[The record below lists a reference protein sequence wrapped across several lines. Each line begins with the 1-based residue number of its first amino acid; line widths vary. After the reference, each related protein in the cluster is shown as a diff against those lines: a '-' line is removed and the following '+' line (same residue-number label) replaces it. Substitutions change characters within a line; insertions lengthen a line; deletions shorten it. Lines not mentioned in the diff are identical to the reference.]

1 MQVHCLMAL
10 DDHLLME
17 SRPVIKSALSIW
29 PSSNGAQVFIGS
41 PYKSICLPSLWFGI
55 STRLLLESFNGQLSL
70 EQISK
75 QCALTISQLQAL
87 VDELQAHDL
96 IDLERTAISYLK
108 RYDPRVKAI
117 TPVTD
122 LEDFN
127 HDLAAQSF
135 MKRMEIESEAASLE
149 KGDIDGGRSAVVR
162 RRDFSILIF
171 GYGKI
176 VNSLV
181 GSLSASGFTKVL
193 VINRLQQKSSALK
206 ILESDLSGGYISR
219 SDIGASRKEVLAKA
233 RSYSALF
240 AEATPVIYRPR
251 LIISVGPP
259 TPDVLQR
266 WISEG
271 SNHLI
276 IEPHSSAEVR
286 IGPYVIPGK
295 SPCYRCLQISSEEK
309 LSSVERKEV
318 GSALALATAAIT
330 CLEVISLA
338 SSGISHFLGKSMIY
352 SNSNFHNPK
361 LEKWSINPGCGCN
374 WR

>member
-1 MQVHCLMAL
+1 MQVHSLIAL
-10 DDHLLME
+10 DDRPLME
-17 SRPVIKSALSIW
+17 SRPAIKSALSIW
-29 PSSNGAQVFIGS
+29 LSPNGAQVFLGS

-117 TPVTD
+117 TPVAD

-127 HDLAAQSF
+127 EDLAAQSF
-135 MKRMEIESEAASLE
+135 IKRMEIESEAASLE
-149 KGDIDGGRSAVVR
+149 KGDIDGGRSAVIK

-193 VINRLQQKSSALK
+193 VINRLQQRSSALK

-219 SDIGASRKEVLAKA
+219 ADIGASRKEVLAKA
-233 RSYSALF
+233 RSSSALF
-240 AEATPVIYRPR
+240 TEATPVIYRPR

-295 SPCYRCLQISSEEK
+295 SPCYRCLQISSEERLNSTEK
-309 LSSVERKEV
+309 KEV

-361 LEKWSINPGCGCN
+361 LEKWSINPGCGCS

>member
-1 MQVHCLMAL
+1 MQVNYLLAL
-10 DDHLLME
+10 DDRPLME
-17 SRPVIKSALSIW
+17 SRPAIKSALSIW
-29 PSSNGAQVFIGS
+29 LGSSGAQVFIGS

-75 QCALTISQLQAL
+75 QCALTISQLQAF

-127 HDLAAQSF
+127 EDLAAQSF
-135 MKRMEIESEAASLE
+135 IKRMEIESEAASLE
-149 KGDIDGGRSAVVR
+149 RGDIDGGRSAVIR

-193 VINRLQQKSSALK
+193 VINRLQQRSSALK

-219 SDIGASRKEVLAKA
+219 ADIGASRKEVLAKA
-233 RSYSALF
+233 RSSSALF
-240 AEATPVIYRPR
+240 TEATPVIYRPR

-276 IEPHSSAEVR
+276 VEPHSSAEVR

-295 SPCYRCLQISSEEK
+295 SPCYRCIQISSEEK

-361 LEKWSINPGCGCN
+361 LEKWSINPGCGCS